1 MTIDTRAFRD
11 AMGCFATGICVA
23 TAFQGPDRPIGV
35 TVNSFSSVSLDPP
48 LVLFCIDRTAA
59 CSQAFLEGT
68 GFGLSVLADDQQ
80 ALSTRFASAPLGER
94 WQDRPV
100 EIWDSGA
107 PILTGGLATLDC
119 ARYGV
124 HDGGDHLIIVGRV
137 LRLESRPGAPLIYFR
152 GRYAALA

>member
-1 MTIDTRAFRD
+1 MTVDTRAFRD

-48 LVLFCIDRTAA
+48 LVLFCIDRGAA

-68 GFGLSVLADDQQ
+68 GFGLSVLAADQQ
-80 ALSTRFASAPLGER
+80 AVSATFASAPLAER
-94 WQDRPV
+94 WQGRK

-119 ARYGV
+119 ARHGV

-137 LRLESRPGAPLIYFR
+137 LRLDSRPGAPLVYFR
-152 GRYAALA
+152 GRYTALA